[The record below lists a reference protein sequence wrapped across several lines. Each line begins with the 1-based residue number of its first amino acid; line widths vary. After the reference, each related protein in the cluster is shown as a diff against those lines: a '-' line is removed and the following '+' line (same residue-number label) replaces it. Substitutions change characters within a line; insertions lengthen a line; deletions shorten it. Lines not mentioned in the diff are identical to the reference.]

1 MSRETSTA
9 CSPSSKGRS
18 ATSPAAGPPLPAPS
32 RPRPCPSGAIRC
44 SSRRS
49 TERRSTSHPWPS
61 PSAQPDSCERHAG
74 TCCAVPEGDTIFR
87 TAVVLR
93 RVLAGQRVTGFEI
106 TAPKVSGAARGEAI
120 VGSLVDAV
128 ESNGKHLFITF
139 GTPQRVVLH
148 THMKM
153 SGSWHVY
160 RPGERWWEPESE
172 ARVVIRTEQAVAP
185 CFHPPIVELL
195 TEKELGLHRVVSGL
209 GPDIIRDDFDMD
221 EAIRRLRSN
230 EDRDVATALLDQR
243 AISGIGNVFKVEA
256 RLLARVSPWA
266 QVRDLRDEK
275 LREIVEH
282 ARKLIRLNRA
292 GGERRT
298 HFGLNARAR
307 TGVADRAGLPCHV
320 CGTMVESGWHPA
332 EVRKSG
338 FCRECHN
345 VTYVARPAPVPAM
358 HVRHRDRP

>member
-1 MSRETSTA
+1 
-9 CSPSSKGRS
+9 
-18 ATSPAAGPPLPAPS
+18 
-32 RPRPCPSGAIRC
+32 
-44 SSRRS
+44 
-49 TERRSTSHPWPS
+49 
-61 PSAQPDSCERHAG
+61 
-74 TCCAVPEGDTIFR
+74 VPEGDTIFR

-93 RVLAGQRVTGFEI
+93 RSLAGQLVTGFEI
-106 TAPKVSGAARGEAI
+106 SAPKVSAAARDEAI
-120 VGSLVDAV
+120 VGSRVDAV

-139 GTPQRVVLH
+139 DTPQRVVLH

-160 RPGERWWEPESE
+160 RPGERWWQPESQ
-172 ARVVIRTEQAVAP
+172 ARVVIRTEQVVAP

-195 TEKELGLHRVVSGL
+195 AEKELGLHRVVSQL

-221 EAIRRLRSN
+221 EAIRRIRSN

-256 RLLARVSPWA
+256 LFLGGTSPWA
-266 QVRDLRDEK
+266 QVRDLDDAK

-282 ARKLIRLNRA
+282 ARRLIRLNRA

-298 HFGLNARAR
+298 HFGLNARER
-307 TGVADRAGLPCHV
+307 MWVDERAGLPCHM
-320 CGTMVESGWHPA
+320 CGTMVESGWHPD
-332 EVRKSG
+332 EVRKSW
-338 FCRECHN
+338 FCRTCQN
-345 VTYVARPAPVPAM
+345 VTSVPRPAPVPAM

>member
-1 MSRETSTA
+1 M
-9 CSPSSKGRS
+9 
-18 ATSPAAGPPLPAPS
+18 
-32 RPRPCPSGAIRC
+32 
-44 SSRRS
+44 
-49 TERRSTSHPWPS
+49 
-61 PSAQPDSCERHAG
+61 
-74 TCCAVPEGDTIFR
+74 PEGDTIFR

-106 TAPKVSGAARGEAI
+106 TAPKVSGAARGEEI

-160 RPGERWWEPESE
+160 RPDERWWEPESE
-172 ARVVIRTEQAVAP
+172 ARVVIRTEHAVAP

-195 TEKELGLHRVVSGL
+195 TEKELGLHRVVSRL

-221 EAIRRLRSN
+221 DAIGRIRSE
-230 EDRDVATALLDQR
+230 EDRDIATALLDQH

-256 RLLARVSPWA
+256 LFLARTSPWA
-266 QVRDLRDEK
+266 QVRDLDDAT
-275 LREIVEH
+275 LREIIEQ
-282 ARKLIRLNRA
+282 ARRLIRLNRD
-292 GGERRT
+292 GRERRT
-298 HFGLNARAR
+298 RFGLNARER
-307 TGVADRAGLPCHV
+307 MWVDERAGLPCHV
-320 CGTMVESGWHPA
+320 CGTMVESGWHPD
-332 EVRKSG
+332 EVRKSWY
-338 FCRECHN
+338 CRACQN
-345 VTYVARPAPVPAM
+345 VTTVPRPAPVPAM